1 MLHEPAV
8 FDNNL
13 SQLFI
18 FFYFLFFFS
27 SGHCRAV
34 EVEAGIEGITDV
46 AVLSIFITCLCPWHL
61 LNPLKPN

>member
-18 FFYFLFFFS
+18 YGVFFFFFFS

-34 EVEAGIEGITDV
+34 EVEAGVEGITDV
-46 AVLSIFITCLCPWHL
+46 AVLSIFITCLCP
-61 LNPLKPN
+61 